1 MATLWISEFSGM
13 PVVSGTRIQA
23 PSMPPIAEQA
33 VTFSGAT
40 DAAPFTSTTRFVRVF
55 SSSAAHVNLAGAAT
69 TSKMPLAANA
79 AEYLAVTP
87 GATLS
92 VIAGV

>member
-1 MATLWISEFSGM
+1 
-13 PVVSGTRIQA
+13 
-23 PSMPPIAEQA
+23 
-33 VTFSGAT
+33 
-40 DAAPFTSTTRFVRVF
+40 
-55 SSSAAHVNLAGAAT
+55 
-69 TSKMPLAANA
+69 MPLAANA